1 LRRERQYRGDEASIG
16 AEPKRAAVREKVV
29 DDEYRV
35 YVGIDWATE
44 THQAC
49 VLDSAGRMLAER
61 SFAHTGEAVAAFA
74 QWLHELAGGDPGQ
87 AAIAIEVPRGAVV
100 ETLVEHGF
108 HLYAINPKQLDRFR
122 DRHSVAG
129 AKDDRRDAF
138 VLSDSLR
145 IDRARFR
152 RIRLDDP
159 LVIQLRELSRV
170 DEDLGRETNRLT
182 NRLREQLH
190 RFYVQALKLC
200 PSADEPW
207 LWTLLERAPSPTVA
221 CRLQRQTIERLLR
234 QHRIRR
240 LSAQGVLA
248 ELRAPALHVAPG
260 VVEAATEHIA
270 LLLPR
275 LRLVH
280 TQRQRCGARL
290 EALLDKLAAIDDDEG
305 QQREHRDVEIL
316 RSLPGVGRVVAAT
329 VLGEA
334 SGPLAERDYHA
345 LRAHAGIA
353 PVTKQSGKRR
363 TVVMRYACNG
373 RLRCALYY
381 WARVAVICDPAS
393 KTYYL
398 ALRQRGHSYARA
410 LRSVSD
416 RLLRILI
423 AMLKSDSLF
432 DSTHLRHSVD
442 AAVNEEAP
450 CAS

>member
-1 LRRERQYRGDEASIG
+1 MKHQSAPSQWETAAREE
-16 AEPKRAAVREKVV
+16 VVV
-29 DDEYRV
+29 DDEYRI

-44 THQAC
+44 AHQAC
-49 VLDSAGRMLAER
+49 VLDDTGRVLAER

-74 QWLHELAGGDPGQ
+74 QWLHGVAGGDPGQ

-145 IDRARFR
+145 TDRARFR

-170 DEDLGRETNRLT
+170 DEDLAREVNRLT

-207 LWTLLERAPSPTVA
+207 LWALLERAPSPA
-221 CRLQRQTIERLLR
+221 AGSRLQRKTIERLLR
-234 QHRIRR
+234 QNRIRR
-240 LSAQGVLA
+240 LNPQDVLA
-248 ELRAPALHVAPG
+248 ALRAPALWVAPG
-260 VVEAATEHIA
+260 VVEAATEHIG

-290 EALLDKLAAIDDDEG
+290 DALLEKLAAVEGDEG
-305 QQREHRDVEIL
+305 QQRERRDVEIL

-329 VLGEA
+329 VLAEA

-345 LRAHAGIA
+345 LRTHAGIA

-373 RLRCALYY
+373 RLRYALYH
-381 WARVAVICDPAS
+381 WARVAVTCDPAS
-393 KTYYL
+393 KTYYA

-410 LRSVSD
+410 LRSVAD
-416 RLLRILI
+416 RLLRILV
-423 AMLKSDSLF
+423 AMLKSESLF
-432 DSTHLRHSVD
+432 DSTHPRRSPHP
-442 AAVNEEAP
+442 AAAPETP
-450 CAS
+450 CAA

>member
-1 LRRERQYRGDEASIG
+1 MKHQSAPSHRE
-16 AEPKRAAVREKVV
+16 AAVREKVV
-29 DDEYRV
+29 DDEYRI
-35 YVGIDWATE
+35 YVGIDCATE
-44 THQAC
+44 AHQSC
-49 VLDSAGRMLAER
+49 VLDSTGRVLAER

-74 QWLHELAGGDPGQ
+74 QWLHELVGGDPGQ

-145 IDRARFR
+145 TDRARFR

-182 NRLREQLH
+182 NRLREQLN

-207 LWTLLERAPSPTVA
+207 LWALLERAPSPA
-221 CRLQRQTIERLLR
+221 AGCRLQRQTIERLLR

-240 LSAQGVLA
+240 LNAQDVLA
-248 ELRAPALHVAPG
+248 ALRAPALHVAPG

-290 EALLDKLAAIDDDEG
+290 DALLDKLAVVEGDEG
-305 QQREHRDVEIL
+305 QQPEHRDVEIL

-329 VLGEA
+329 VLAEA

-373 RLRCALYY
+373 RMRYALYH
-381 WARVAVICDPAS
+381 WARVAATCDPAS
-393 KTYYL
+393 KTYYA

-410 LRSVSD
+410 LRSVAD

-423 AMLKSDSLF
+423 AMLKSESLF
-432 DSTHLRHSVD
+432 DSTRLRHSVD
-442 AAVNEEAP
+442 AAVTEEAP

>member
-1 LRRERQYRGDEASIG
+1 M
-16 AEPKRAAVREKVV
+16 V
-29 DDEYRV
+29 DDEFRI

-44 THQAC
+44 AHRAC
-49 VLDSAGRMLAER
+49 VLDSTGRVLAER
-61 SFAHTGEAVAAFA
+61 SFAHTGQALAAFA
-74 QWLHELAGGDPGQ
+74 QWLHGLAAGVPGQ
-87 AAIAIEVPRGAVV
+87 VGIAIEVPRGAVV
-100 ETLVEHGF
+100 ETLIEHGF

-170 DEDLGRETNRLT
+170 DEDLGHEANRLT
-182 NRLREQLH
+182 NRLREQLS

-207 LWTLLERAPSPTVA
+207 LWALLELAPSPA
-221 CRLQRQTIERLLR
+221 AAGRLQRRTIERLLR
-234 QHRIRR
+234 QHHIRR
-240 LSAQGVLA
+240 LSAQDVLA

-260 VVEAATEHIA
+260 VVEAVTEHIA

-275 LRLVH
+275 LRLAH
-280 TQRQRCGARL
+280 TQRQRCGPRL
-290 EALLDKLAAIDDDEG
+290 EALLDKLAAIEGDEG

-329 VLGEA
+329 VLAEA
-334 SGPLAERDYHA
+334 SGPLAERDYQT
-345 LRAHAGIA
+345 LRAYAGIA

-363 TVVMRYACNG
+363 LVVMRYACNG

-381 WARVAVICDPAS
+381 WARVAVTCDPAS
-393 KTYYL
+393 KTYY
-398 ALRQRGHSYARA
+398 AAVRQRGHSYARA
-410 LRSVSD
+410 LRSVGD

-423 AMLKSDSLF
+423 AMLKSGSLF
-432 DSTHLRHSVD
+432 DSTRFGHDNAVG
-442 AAVNEEAP
+442 AAT
-450 CAS
+450 

>member
-1 LRRERQYRGDEASIG
+1 
-16 AEPKRAAVREKVV
+16 VV
-29 DDEYRV
+29 DDEYRI

-44 THQAC
+44 AHQAC
-49 VLDSAGRMLAER
+49 VQDCTGRVVAER
-61 SFAHTGEAVAAFA
+61 SFAHTGEGVAAFA
-74 QWLHELAGGDPGQ
+74 QWLHEIAGADPGQ

-100 ETLVEHGF
+100 EALVEHGF

-122 DRHSVAG
+122 DRYSVAG

-145 IDRARFR
+145 TDRARFR

-159 LVIQLRELSRV
+159 VVIQLRELSRV
-170 DEDLGRETNRLT
+170 DEDLGHEANRLT

-190 RFYVQALKLC
+190 RCYVQALKMC
-200 PSADEPW
+200 PAVDEPW
-207 LWTLLERAPSPTVA
+207 LWALLELAPSPA
-221 CRLQRQTIERLLR
+221 AGSRLQPKTIERLLH

-240 LSAQGVLA
+240 LNAQEVVA
-248 ELRAPALHVAPG
+248 ALRAPALQVAPG

-290 EALLDKLAAIDDDEG
+290 DALLDKLAAVEGDDG

-329 VLGEA
+329 VLAEA

-345 LRAHAGIA
+345 LRTHAGIA

-363 TVVMRYACNG
+363 MVVMRYACNG
-373 RLRCALYY
+373 RLRYALYH
-381 WARVAVICDPAS
+381 WARVAATCDPAS
-393 KTYYL
+393 KSYYA

-410 LRSVSD
+410 LRSVAD
-416 RLLRILI
+416 RLLRILV

-432 DSTHLRHSVD
+432 DSTHPRRSPD
-442 AAVNEEAP
+442 PAAAPEAP

>member
-1 LRRERQYRGDEASIG
+1 MADY
-16 AEPKRAAVREKVV
+16 
-29 DDEYRV
+29 EYRI

-49 VLDSAGRMLAER
+49 VLDCTGRVLAER
-61 SFAHTGEAVAAFA
+61 TFAHTGEAVAGFA
-74 QWLHELAGGDPGQ
+74 QWLHGVAGGEPGR
-87 AAIAIEVPRGAVV
+87 AAIAIEIPRGAVV

-145 IDRARFR
+145 TDRACFR
-152 RIRLDDP
+152 RISLDDP

-170 DEDLGRETNRLT
+170 DEDLGREVNRLT

-207 LWTLLERAPSPTVA
+207 LWALVELAPSPA
-221 CRLQRQTIERLLR
+221 AASRLPRKTIERLLR

-240 LSAQGVLA
+240 LSAQDALDA
-248 ELRAPALHVAPG
+248 LRAPALKVAPG
-260 VVEAATEHIA
+260 VVEAATEHIF

-290 EALLDKLAAIDDDEG
+290 DAVLDKLAAVEGDEG

-329 VLGEA
+329 VLAEA

-345 LRAHAGIA
+345 LRTHAGIA
-353 PVTKQSGKRR
+353 PVTKQSGKHRM
-363 TVVMRYACNG
+363 VVMRYACNG
-373 RLRCALYY
+373 RLRYALYH
-381 WARVAVICDPAS
+381 WARVAATWDPVS
-393 KTYYL
+393 HTYYV
-398 ALRQRGHSYARA
+398 ALRKRGHSYARA
-410 LRSVSD
+410 LRSVAD
-416 RLLRILI
+416 RLLRILV

-432 DSTHLRHSVD
+432 DPTHPRRSPD
-442 AAVNEEAP
+442 PAAAPEAT
-450 CAS
+450 CVA

>member
-1 LRRERQYRGDEASIG
+1 MRHQSTPSQKEA
-16 AEPKRAAVREKVV
+16 AVV
-29 DDEYRV
+29 DDEYRI

-44 THQAC
+44 AHQAC
-49 VLDSAGRMLAER
+49 VLDRTGRVLAER

-74 QWLHELAGGDPGQ
+74 QWLLGLAGGVPDQ

-100 ETLVEHGF
+100 ETLIEYGF

-170 DEDLGRETNRLT
+170 DEDLGRETTRLT
-182 NRLREQLH
+182 NRLREQLN

-207 LWTLLERAPSPTVA
+207 LWALLELAPSPATA
-221 CRLQRQTIERLLR
+221 GRLRRQTIERLLR
-234 QHRIRR
+234 QYRIRR
-240 LSAQGVLA
+240 LSAQDVLA
-248 ELRAPALHVAPG
+248 ELRAPALRVAPG

-275 LRLVH
+275 LRLAH

-290 EALLDKLAAIDDDEG
+290 EALLNKLAADEGDEG

-334 SGPLAERDYHA
+334 SRPLAERDYHA

-363 TVVMRYACNG
+363 MVVMRYACNS

-381 WARVAVICDPAS
+381 WARAAVNCDPAS
-393 KTYYL
+393 KTYYG
-398 ALRQRGHSYARA
+398 ALRQRGHSYPRA
-410 LRSVSD
+410 LRSVGD

-432 DSTHLRHSVD
+432 DGTHLGQSRPASATQE
-442 AAVNEEAP
+442 AA

>member
-1 LRRERQYRGDEASIG
+1 M
-16 AEPKRAAVREKVV
+16 VV
-29 DDEYRV
+29 DDDYRI

-44 THQAC
+44 AHQAC
-49 VLDSAGRMLAER
+49 VLDYTGRILAER
-61 SFAHTGEAVAAFA
+61 SFAHTGEAIAAFA
-74 QWLHELAGGDPGQ
+74 QWLHGLAGAVPGQ
-87 AAIAIEVPRGAVV
+87 AAIAIEIPRGAVV

-129 AKDDRRDAF
+129 AKNDRRDAF
-138 VLSDSLR
+138 VLGDSLR
-145 IDRARFR
+145 TDRVRFR

-170 DEDLGRETNRLT
+170 DEDLGHEANRLT

-207 LWTLLERAPSPTVA
+207 LWALLELAPSPTA
-221 CRLQRQTIERLLR
+221 GSRLQPKTIERLLR

-240 LSAQGVLA
+240 LNAQDVVA
-248 ELRAPALHVAPG
+248 ALRAPALRVAPG

-290 EALLDKLAAIDDDEG
+290 DALLDKLAAVDGDEG

-329 VLGEA
+329 VLAEA

-345 LRAHAGIA
+345 LRTHAGIA

-373 RLRCALYY
+373 RLRYALYH
-381 WARVAVICDPAS
+381 WARVAVTCDPAS
-393 KTYYL
+393 KTYYA

-410 LRSVSD
+410 LRSVAD

-432 DSTHLRHSVD
+432 DSTHLRQSAD
-442 AAVNEEAP
+442 AAVTQEAP

>member
-1 LRRERQYRGDEASIG
+1 
-16 AEPKRAAVREKVV
+16 VREKVV
-29 DDEYRV
+29 EDEYRI

-44 THQAC
+44 AHQAC
-49 VLDSAGRMLAER
+49 VLNNAGRMLAER

-74 QWLHELAGGDPGQ
+74 QWLHELAGGEPAQ
-87 AAIAIEVPRGAVV
+87 VAIAIEVPRGAVV
-100 ETLVEHGF
+100 ETLIEHGF

-122 DRHSVAG
+122 DRHSAAG

-138 VLSDSLR
+138 VLGDSLR
-145 IDRARFR
+145 TDRARFR

-170 DEDLGRETNRLT
+170 DEDLGREAVRLT
-182 NRLREQLH
+182 NHLREQLH

-207 LWTLLERAPSPTVA
+207 LWALLELAPSPVRG
-221 CRLQRQTIERLLR
+221 CRLQRKTIERLLR

-240 LSAQGVLA
+240 LNAQAVLA
-248 ELRAPALHVAPG
+248 ALRAPALHVAPG

-280 TQRQRCGARL
+280 TQRQRCGVRL
-290 EALLDKLAAIDDDEG
+290 DALLDKLAVVEGNDDS

-329 VLGEA
+329 VLAEA
-334 SGPLAERDYHA
+334 SGPLAERDYQA

-373 RLRCALYY
+373 RMRNALYH
-381 WARVAVICDPAS
+381 WARVAATCDPAS
-393 KTYYL
+393 KTYYA

-410 LRSVSD
+410 LRSVAD

-432 DSTHLRHSVD
+432 DSTRLRHSVD
-442 AAVNEEAP
+442 AAINEEVP

>member
-1 LRRERQYRGDEASIG
+1 
-16 AEPKRAAVREKVV
+16 V
-29 DDEYRV
+29 DDEYRI
-35 YVGIDWATE
+35 YIGIDWATE
-44 THQAC
+44 AHQAC
-49 VLDSAGRMLAER
+49 VLDRTGRVLAER
-61 SFAHTGEAVAAFA
+61 SFAHTGEAIAGFA
-74 QWLHELAGGDPGQ
+74 QWLHGVAEGDPAR

-100 ETLVEHGF
+100 ETLIEHGF

-145 IDRARFR
+145 TDRARFR

-170 DEDLGRETNRLT
+170 DEDLGREINRLT

-190 RFYVQALKLC
+190 RFYVQALKVC

-207 LWTLLERAPSPTVA
+207 LWALLELAPSPA
-221 CRLQRQTIERLLR
+221 AGSRLQRKPIERLLR

-240 LSAQGVLA
+240 LNAQDVLGA
-248 ELRAPALHVAPG
+248 LRAPALQVAPG

-280 TQRQRCGARL
+280 TQRQRCSARL
-290 EALLDKLAAIDDDEG
+290 DVLLDKLAAGNEHGG

-329 VLGEA
+329 VLAEA

-345 LRAHAGIA
+345 LRTHGGIA

-363 TVVMRYACNG
+363 MVVMRYACNA
-373 RLRCALYY
+373 RLRYALYH
-381 WARVAVICDPAS
+381 WARVAAIWDPAS
-393 KTYYL
+393 QTYYA
-398 ALRQRGHSYARA
+398 ALRKRGHSYARA
-410 LRSVSD
+410 LRSVAD
-416 RLLRILI
+416 RLLRVLV

-432 DSTHLRHSVD
+432 DSTHLRRSPD
-442 AAVNEEAP
+442 PAATPQAP
-450 CAS
+450 CAA